1 MGAVRLSLQGG
12 KDDAPSNLLLTLI
25 PTSWY
30 VTGKRI
36 IMVEAKALPDT
47 RTKLLDAALLVIR
60 TKGYAGT
67 SVDDLC
73 QEAGVT
79 KGAFFHHFKS
89 KEDMAVAAA
98 AHFGAMAEGLFSQA
112 GLPHACRSAGAAAG
126 LCGFPQGAF
135 FRARCRSSPACSA
148 PWCRRL
154 TKRTR
159 QSRRRRTVTSANMR
173 QRLRPTF
180 PLSWRRAAV
189 PATWTAASLALYTQ
203 AVIQGAFILAKA
215 KGGPQVAVDCLNHL
229 SCHLKLLFNHK
240 P

>member
-1 MGAVRLSLQGG
+1 
-12 KDDAPSNLLLTLI
+12 
-25 PTSWY
+25 
-30 VTGKRI
+30 
-36 IMVEAKALPDT
+36 MVEAKALPDT

-73 QEAGVT
+73 HAAGVT

-89 KEDMAVAAA
+89 KEEMAVAAA

-112 GLPHACRSAGAAAG
+112 AYRTLADPLERLLAYVDFRKEHS
-126 LCGFPQGAF
+126 

-159 QSRRRRTVTSANMR
+159 PSRRRRTATSANMR

-180 PLSWRRAAV
+180 PLSWRRGERLRPGRRRAWRF
-189 PATWTAASLALYTQ
+189 TR
-203 AVIQGAFILAKA
+203 KR
-215 KGGPQVAVDCLNHL
+215 
-229 SCHLKLLFNHK
+229 
-240 P
+240 